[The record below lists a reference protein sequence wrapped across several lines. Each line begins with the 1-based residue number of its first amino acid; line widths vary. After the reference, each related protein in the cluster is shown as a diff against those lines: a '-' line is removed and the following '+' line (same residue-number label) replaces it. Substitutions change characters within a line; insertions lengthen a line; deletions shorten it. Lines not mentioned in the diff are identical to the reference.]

1 LWFWIF
7 SDVFYLFSIF
17 SIFFLSFLSFFG
29 VYHLSSWCF
38 PFDFDVY
45 HSLPR
50 CFPSF
55 SDVFPFFSFISFPF
69 SLFFFSSSDLTQK
82 MIVLLLQ
89 QIDIIFVDR

>member
-1 LWFWIF
+1 L
-7 SDVFYLFSIF
+7 D
-17 SIFFLSFLSFFG
+17 

-55 SDVFPFFSFISFPF
+55 SFISFPF
-69 SLFFFSSSDLTQK
+69 SLFLSSSSSDSTQK